1 MMTVSVENIWQE
13 FSAKL
18 RQFIRGRVHDDATA
32 DDILQ
37 DIFLKI
43 QTRLGQLE
51 DSSKLQGWIFLM
63 ARNAIIDQI
72 IGLNFDKLGIGLG
85 KKLQCALYSLFRR
98 NDAAIVKQPDPVVQ
112 IFAAIRRSETQP
124 FL

>member
-18 RQFIRGRVHDDATA
+18 RQFIRGRVQDDATA

-37 DIFLKI
+37 EIFLKI

-63 ARNAIIDQI
+63 ARNAIIDHRRRWPM
-72 IGLNFDKLGIGLG
+72 KLRLTM
-85 KKLQCALYSLFRR
+85 LTSR
-98 NDAAIVKQPDPVVQ
+98 D
-112 IFAAIRRSETQP
+112 
-124 FL
+124 